1 MHNPGDASSKERR
14 KSEKL
19 GEIKKEKEETRE
31 TVKKEKEE
39 TRMLEVA
46 HKLPLNDLSISTP
59 AADDWLRMI
68 VFYFQ

>member
-19 GEIKKEKEETRE
+19 RGNI
-31 TVKKEKEE
+31 KKEKEE

-46 HKLPLNDLSISTP
+46 NKLPLNDLSISAP
-59 AADDWLRMI
+59 AADD
-68 VFYFQ
+68 